1 MIFPATVPA
10 VSLLLGVVC
19 GCALAPHA
27 PVPWLGA
34 LLVVA
39 LAASVAGF
47 RAVRLG
53 VVLPATA
60 VALLLAG
67 WLLGIDATRRALD
80 PSLLALFQSGEL
92 AAAAAGCDPGVRP
105 AGGSTA
111 VIAAEACTA
120 GRHAPAEG
128 ESVGPVVIEGRL
140 REDAVE
146 GAAGY
151 SMSLWV
157 SHVRAGRRIRP
168 AEGGV
173 VLTVYGNLAAGRHAQ
188 WRAGRR
194 VRATAQLRLPTVFRN
209 PGVPDSRLA
218 LARRGTVL
226 VGSVK
231 SGALVEVTA
240 QGTLAAELAAACR
253 ALVRRAV
260 AGSVEPF
267 NRDSAGIV
275 AAILI
280 GDRAGLDDEI
290 RQRLQQAGTYHV
302 IAISGGNIAILA
314 GLSLLLLRQAG
325 LQPPHACLVTAA
337 CLVGYAGLVG
347 WGASVSRATVMG
359 VAYLLARACDHRGPT
374 GNVLA
379 VSVALIVAV
388 APLSIF
394 DPGFS
399 LTVGATLGI
408 IVGAA
413 VLGAHLPRR
422 RWLRAPAALGL
433 ASCSAELALLPV
445 AAYVFSRVTIA
456 GLALNFAAIPLMTMA
471 QIAGM
476 ALLPAWLLC
485 EPVARA
491 IGYVAHLGAFGLVE
505 SARLVDA
512 VSWSTFRL
520 PAPSMA
526 VIACYYAAWFTWLRL
541 RRASRAATP
550 RCRRAGPTAR
560 RLAAGCV
567 LATGLWMLRSP
578 MSIVRGGG
586 TGRLSVTFLDV
597 GQADAIVVRFPDGQS
612 LVLDTGGSRGVS
624 TFDVGSRVVAPALW
638 ALGIRRLD
646 YLAISHGDPDHAGG
660 AVAVAR
666 DFAPRQIWE
675 GVPVPPDPL
684 LRALRR
690 EADRAGIPWRT
701 LRAGDTMTIGGV
713 GLRVWHPPPA
723 DWERQRVRNDDSLVF
738 ELRLGQVSV
747 LLPGD
752 IGRDVERAL
761 AGGLPPA
768 VLRVVKVPHHGSS
781 TSSSREFI
789 EALRPRAAIL
799 TVGHGTEVTRG
810 VLQTYEGVGAVV
822 FRTDC
827 DGAVTVETEGRSVV
841 VRGWTGRQLRLQ
853 APRS

>member
-10 VSLLLGVVC
+10 VSLLLGAAC
-19 GCALAPHA
+19 GCVLAPQA
-27 PVPWLGA
+27 PVTWLGV
-34 LLVVA
+34 LLAAA

-47 RAVRLG
+47 CVGRQG
-53 VVLPATA
+53 VVLAGAA
-60 VALLLAG
+60 VAMVLGG
-67 WLLGIDATRRALD
+67 WLLAIDATRRALN
-80 PSLLALFQSGEL
+80 PPLLALFESGEL
-92 AAAAAGCDPGVRP
+92 AAAAAGCDQGVGP
-105 AGGSTA
+105 AGSSTA
-111 VIAAEACTA
+111 VTAVEACTP
-120 GRHAPAEG
+120 RRQAPGEG

-151 SMSLWV
+151 SMSLSV
-157 SHVRAGRRIRP
+157 SHVRTLSGTRP
-168 AEGGV
+168 AQGGV
-173 VLTVYGNLAAGRHAQ
+173 VLTVYGSLAAGRYAQ

-194 VRATAQLRLPTVFRN
+194 VRVTAQMRLPTVFRN

-231 SGALVEVTA
+231 SGALVEVIG
-240 QGTLAAELAAACR
+240 QGTLAAELAASCR

-260 AGSVEPF
+260 AGAVGPF
-267 NRDSAGIV
+267 SRDSAGIV
-275 AAILI
+275 TAILI

-314 GLSLLLLRQAG
+314 GVSLFLLRLAG
-325 LQPPHACLVTAA
+325 LQPPHACLLTAA
-337 CLVGYAGLVG
+337 CLVGYASLVG

-359 VAYLLARACDHRGPT
+359 VTYLLARARDHRGPA

-413 VLGAHLPRR
+413 VLGAHLPRP

-445 AAYVFSRVTIA
+445 AAYAFSRVTFA

-471 QIAGM
+471 QVAGM
-476 ALLPAWLLC
+476 ASLPAWVLC
-485 EPVARA
+485 EPAARA
-491 IGYVAHLGAFGLVE
+491 IGYLAHLGAFGLVE

-512 VSWSTFRL
+512 VSWLTFRL
-520 PAPSMA
+520 PPPSIG
-526 VIACYYAAWFTWLRL
+526 VIACYYVAWCAWLRL
-541 RRASRAATP
+541 GPAGRAATP
-550 RCRRAGPTAR
+550 RWRRAGLIVR

-567 LATGLWMLRSP
+567 LLSGLWMLWP
-578 MSIVRGGG
+578 PASILRGGG
-586 TGRLSVTFLDV
+586 DGHLSVTFLDV

-612 LVLDTGGSRGVS
+612 LVVDTGGSRGVS

-660 AVAVAR
+660 AVAIAR
-666 DFAPRQIWE
+666 DFSPREIWE

-690 EADRAGIPWRT
+690 EADRAGILWRM
-701 LRAGDTMTIGGV
+701 LRAGDAMTIGGV
-713 GLRVWHPPPA
+713 ELRVWHPPPPE
-723 DWERQRVRNDDSLVF
+723 WERQRVRNDDSLVF
-738 ELRLGQVSV
+738 ELRLGRVSV

-752 IGRDVERAL
+752 VGRDVEREL
-761 AGGLPPA
+761 GGRVPPA
-768 VLRVVKVPHHGSS
+768 ALRVIKVPHHGSS

-789 EALRPRAAIL
+789 EALRPRAAVL
-799 TVGHGTEVTRG
+799 TVGPNTAATRD
-810 VLQTYEGVGAVV
+810 VLQVYEGAGAAM
-822 FRTDC
+822 FRTDR
-827 DGAVTVETEGRSVV
+827 DGAVTVETDGRGVS
-841 VRGWTGRQLRLQ
+841 VRGRTGRELRLQ